1 MTNDQSQ
8 KSLAATCLSDMV
20 RWRPSCRLVAPGRRR
35 IPLYFQF
42 RAGPGHFFICYLLF
56 AICYSPVA
64 GIGYALHSHLPRQP
78 SHFQTASPATGT
90 GEKIFQTR
98 CFVCH
103 GRDGRGLGPASQ
115 GLPQKPQDLTDPSWQ
130 QNVTNDQIRSVIRA
144 GGAILGKSGAMPP
157 NPDLTDDDL
166 NSLVAY
172 VRHLAATP

>member
-1 MTNDQSQ
+1 MTDQIERSQ
-8 KSLAATCLSDMV
+8 REPGTRRSRHLSSV
-20 RWRPSCRLVAPGRRR
+20 
-35 IPLYFQF
+35 
-42 RAGPGHFFICYLLF
+42 ICHLSFAIGYLLF
-56 AICYSPVA
+56 AICCSRILAA
-64 GIGYALHSHLPRQP
+64 G
-78 SHFQTASPATGT
+78 PATGT